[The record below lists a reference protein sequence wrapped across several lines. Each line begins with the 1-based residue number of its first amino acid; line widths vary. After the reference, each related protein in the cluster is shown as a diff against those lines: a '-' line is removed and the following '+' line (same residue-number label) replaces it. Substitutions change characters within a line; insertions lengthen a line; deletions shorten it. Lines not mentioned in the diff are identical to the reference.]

1 MFDWNSADFSVYC
14 FLNFVISDS
23 IGDQTVNYTA

>member
-1 MFDWNSADFSVYC
+1 MFDWNAADFSVYC

-23 IGDQTVNYTA
+23 IDDQTVN